1 MTREVSPSAVG
12 HPLVPPSFMCLPVD
26 HGGTLAGHV
35 PTFCFLSDFQRILDF
50 P

>member
-12 HPLVPPSFMCLPVD
+12 HPLVPPVFMCLPVD
-26 HGGTLAGHV
+26 HEGAIAGYV
-35 PTFCFLSDFQRILDF
+35 PTFCFFSDFQRIFDF